1 MEIKHDLKIKEGDCF
16 AYKIEN
22 DAELKGRYIVLCTT
36 GLVDNPKS
44 KEKYYRVKITKDD
57 KLPNT
62 EEEINNLED
71 VIIWVTLYENR
82 FYPFDGRYL
91 IEDQIKERSKIKF
104 YPDKQ
109 GFLYTY
115 TMNMT
120 LSRIKQIEQ
129 FIYLGNFNI
138 KPRLDEFIP
147 FDLINIDLIV
157 FDLFEYKILDSY
169 KSYNLKRCEIWAWKP
184 EEREEKRQFNEELIQ
199 EMSKVEKK
207 CRGIE

>member
-1 MEIKHDLKIKEGDCF
+1 
-16 AYKIEN
+16 
-22 DAELKGRYIVLCTT
+22 
-36 GLVDNPKS
+36 
-44 KEKYYRVKITKDD
+44 
-57 KLPNT
+57 
-62 EEEINNLED
+62 ED

-147 FDLINIDLIV
+147 FDLINISFV
-157 FDLFEYKILDSY
+157 FFEQFETDITSYYK
-169 KSYNLKRCEIWAWKP
+169 KYNLKRSGIWTWDKKN
-184 EEREEKRQFNEELIQ
+184 RELQRQFNEELIAD
-199 EMSKVEKK
+199 MVEIDKK
-207 CRGIE
+207 QRGSRKDGQ